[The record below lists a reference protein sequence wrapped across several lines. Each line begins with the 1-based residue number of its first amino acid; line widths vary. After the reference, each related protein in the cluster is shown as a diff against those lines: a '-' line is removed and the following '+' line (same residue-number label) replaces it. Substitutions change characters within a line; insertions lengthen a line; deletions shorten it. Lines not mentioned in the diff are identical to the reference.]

1 MLLRIILLIGAL
13 GAGGIAAWLVTA
25 RPEPEAKVVVQGPA
39 MEDVLVASGDL
50 QAAQVLTKEN
60 LLWQAWPQSAI
71 NPVYITRSSRSDA
84 IDALIGAIVRNHM
97 AAGEPIQEGNLTP
110 RHAGYLATILPT
122 GKRAMAVRISAE
134 STAGGFILPN
144 DRVDVLHS
152 EGKNPVGRTILS
164 NVRVL
169 AIDQVVDN
177 TNKTNKTEK
186 TENGKANVIGKTA
199 TLELDPAQAEILT
212 AAQAAGSLSLSLRS
226 AADNDDYHLSNRQA
240 VRIIRAGHSE
250 VLNVPF

>member
-13 GAGGIAAWLVTA
+13 GAGGIAAWLVAA
-25 RPEPEAKVVVQGPA
+25 RPEPVAKVVVQPGPA
-39 MEDVLVASGDL
+39 MQDVLVASGDL
-50 QAAQVLTKEN
+50 PPAQTLTKEN
-60 LLWQAWPQSAI
+60 LRWQPWPQDAMNS
-71 NPVYITRSSRSDA
+71 VYLTKSSRPDA
-84 IDALIGAIVRNHM
+84 IDALAGAVIRNRM
-97 AAGEPIQEGNLTP
+97 AAGEPIREANLIP
-110 RHAGYLATILPT
+110 RHAGYLATVLPP

-152 EGKNPVGRTILS
+152 DGKSPVSRTILS

-169 AIDQVVDN
+169 AIDQVVDD
-177 TNKTNKTEK
+177 TNK
-186 TENGKANVIGKTA
+186 TENGKANVLGKTA

-212 AAQAAGSLSLSLRS
+212 AAEAAGTLSLSLRS
-226 AADNDDYHLSNRQA
+226 AADNDDYHLSSRQA

>member
-50 QAAQVLTKEN
+50 QAAQALAKEN
-60 LLWQAWPQSAI
+60 LRWQPWPQNAI

-84 IDALIGAIVRNHM
+84 IDSLIGAIVRNHM

-110 RHAGYLATILPT
+110 RHAGYLATVLPT

-144 DRVDVLHS
+144 DRVDVLRS

-169 AIDQVVDN
+169 AIDQVVDD
-177 TNKTNKTEK
+177 TNKTNK

-212 AAQAAGSLSLSLRS
+212 AAQAAGPLSLSLRS

-250 VLNVPF
+250 VLDVPF

>member
-13 GAGGIAAWLVTA
+13 GAGGIAAWLVAA
-25 RPEPEAKVVVQGPA
+25 RPEPVAKVVVQPGPA
-39 MEDVLVASGDL
+39 MQDVLVASGDL
-50 QAAQVLTKEN
+50 QPAQTLTKEN
-60 LLWQAWPQSAI
+60 LRWQPWPQEALNS
-71 NPVYITRSSRSDA
+71 VYVTRSSRPDA
-84 IDALIGAIVRNHM
+84 IETLAGAVIRNRM
-97 AAGEPIQEGNLTP
+97 AAGEPIQEANLIP
-110 RHAGYLATILPT
+110 RHAGYLATVLPS

-152 EGKNPVGRTILS
+152 DGKNPVSRTILS

-169 AIDQVVDN
+169 AIDQVVDD
-177 TNKTNKTEK
+177 TNK

-199 TLELDPAQAEILT
+199 TLELDPAQTEILT
-212 AAQAAGSLSLSLRS
+212 AAQAAGTLSLSLRS